1 MSYATASHWVDAL
14 SIAIVVAGI
23 VALWTRSLGHLV
35 LLLAVQSLF
44 LAAAAL
50 VTGLATEETHII
62 VAAALVLAIKAVL
75 LPGLLWLVVQRTAA
89 PHQIQAYLGKKTGAC
104 IGIAVALVVARALGE
119 QPFQTGI
126 GAERVLSTSVS
137 LMLIGL
143 LIMVARRQGVAQ
155 IAGFLTLENGM
166 ALAGLAAT
174 YGMPLVVELGILFDL
189 LFVVLVAFVYSRR
202 IHAAFGSLDTQ
213 QLRGLRG

>member
-1 MSYATASHWVDAL
+1 MSYATASQWVDAF
-14 SIAIVVAGI
+14 SIAMIVAGI

-35 LLLAVQSLF
+35 LLLALQSVF
-44 LAAAAL
+44 LASAAF
-50 VTGLATEETHII
+50 VTGLATRESHII
-62 VAAALVLAIKAVL
+62 VAAVLVLAIKAVL

-89 PHQIQAYLGKKTGAC
+89 PRRIQAYLGKKTGAC
-104 IGIAVALVVARALGE
+104 IGIAVALSVARALGD
-119 QPFQTGI
+119 QPFHTGI

-166 ALAGLAAT
+166 SLAGLAAT